1 MTFVLLLLLTM
12 PPDQKCLS
20 YEPDKVVLTGTIRRH
35 TFPGPPNYESIAKG
49 DRPETYWL
57 LHLEQPICVSASSQ
71 WEPEAGVSDVQL
83 IIMKY
88 DKTLVGRKV
97 VATGTLFQAHTG
109 HHHTPVVL
117 TVSSIRR

>member
-12 PPDQKCLS
+12 SQDQKCVS
-20 YEPDKVVLTGTIRRH
+20 YEPDQVVLTGTIRRH
-35 TFPGPPNYESIAKG
+35 TFPGPPNFESIAKG

-71 WEPEAGVSDVQL
+71 WEAEAGVSDVQL
-83 IIMKY
+83 IITKY

-109 HHHTPVVL
+109 HHHTPVLL